1 MRSYGRSWNFWISWC
16 FPLSECLE
24 PLRFRKLR
32 GLTDCVDRF
41 SPAHFHKR
49 RRAARVDTLDRFLG
63 RLSILPS
70 SILTA
75 TPNAVTIALHNQKA
89 RITLKQSD
97 VIHLPKI
104 AADLCNCSKSS

>member
-1 MRSYGRSWNFWISWC
+1 MPVGPEMGFGDAFHLLIARAVNQDFVSTVVGDVR
-16 FPLSECLE
+16 
-24 PLRFRKLR
+24 
-32 GLTDCVDRF
+32 VDRF

-49 RRAARVDTLDRFLG
+49 RRAAKVDTLDRFLG
-63 RLSILPS
+63 RLPILPS

-75 TPNAVTIALHNQKA
+75 TPNAVTIAVHNQKA
-89 RITLKQSD
+89 RITLKQPD